1 MYVSNHKMLKNPPKT
16 NKAIHAETGN
26 IRLTEVRMIHGLSG
40 REAGLMVVTQQF
52 VKEV

>member
-1 MYVSNHKMLKNPPKT
+1 MLKKNKT
-16 NKAIHAETGN
+16 KKAIHAETGN
-26 IRLTEVRMIHGLSG
+26 TRLTEVRMIHGLSG